1 MKIFE
6 KGTSVHAT
14 DVYFVSSKKLYV
26 DAAKTVEAK
35 RSNIL
40 DSIASGKILINN
52 GTDYLT
58 VTSVKLDGSA
68 VVVGETTFSIAA
80 DA

>member
-14 DVYFVSSKKLYV
+14 DVYFVSSSKLYV
-26 DAAKTVEAK
+26 DADATVEAK

-40 DSIASGKILINN
+40 DSIASGKILLND
-52 GTDYLT
+52 GSSYLT
-58 VTSVKLDGSA
+58 VTSVAVDGSE
-68 VVVGETTFSIAA
+68 VVVGETTYSIAA